1 MTSITVQ
8 ILTYN
13 EEQHIERAIN
23 SVKSFASQVVVIDS
37 FSTDKTVELAQSM
50 GAIVLQNVWQNNHAR
65 QFNWGLDNA
74 PITGEWIM
82 RLDADEY
89 VTPELAEEIKNRV
102 NQIEP
107 NVNGIYMRRRIHF
120 LGKWMKHGATYPMWI
135 LRLWRTSYG
144 RCENRWMDE
153 HIVLS
158 SGETTRFDHDFVD
171 DNLNSLTWWT
181 TKHNQYAS
189 REAADL
195 LNLKYNF
202 MASDIRVEHDK
213 EQAMLKRWLKENV
226 YSKMPLFIRPFFYF
240 FYRFIIR
247 LGFMDGWR
255 GLQWNFL
262 QGLWYRFLV
271 DAKVYEV
278 ESKVR
283 EKTDKCSAVESIVTV
298 EWGLKPPGTN

>member
-1 MTSITVQ
+1 MSSITVQ
-8 ILTYN
+8 ILSYK
-13 EEQHIERAIN
+13 EEQHIERAIK
-23 SVKSFASQVVVIDS
+23 SVESFASQVVVIDS
-37 FSTDKTVELAQSM
+37 FSNDRTVDIAKSL
-50 GAIVLQNVWQNNHAR
+50 GAIVLQNKWQNNYAH

-74 PITGEWIM
+74 PISSEWVM

-89 VTPELAEEIKNRV
+89 VTHELAAEIKS
-102 NQIEP
+102 QIELLSP
-107 NVNGIYMRRRIHF
+107 NINGIYMRRRIYF
-120 LGKWMKHGATYPMWI
+120 MGKWMKHGATYPMWM
-135 LRLWRTSYG
+135 LRLWRKNHG

-158 SGETTRFDHDFVD
+158 DGETVRFNNDFID

-181 TKHNQYAS
+181 TKHNHYAS

-202 MASDIRVEHDK
+202 MASDVRVENDK
-213 EQAMLKRWLKENV
+213 EQAMFKRWLKENV

-278 ESKVR
+278 ETKIKVKR
-283 EKTDKCSAVESIVTV
+283 DKCSAVEDIVTA

>member
-89 VTPELAEEIKNRV
+89 VTPELAEEIKNRF

-240 FYRFIIR
+240 FYRYFIR
-247 LGFMDGWR
+247 LGFVDGWR

-278 ESKVR
+278 ESKIR
-283 EKTDKCSAVESIVTV
+283 EKRDKCSAVEAIITG
-298 EWGLKPPGTN
+298 EWGLRPPGTN

>member
-1 MTSITVQ
+1 MSSITVQ
-8 ILTYN
+8 ILSYN
-13 EEQHIERAIN
+13 EEQHIERAIK
-23 SVKSFASQVVVIDS
+23 SVESFASQVVVIDS
-37 FSTDKTVELAQSM
+37 FSNDKTVELAEAM
-50 GAIVLQNVWQNNHAR
+50 GAIVLQNKWQNNYAH

-74 PITGEWIM
+74 PISGEWVM

-89 VTPELAEEIKNRV
+89 VTQELAEEIKSK
-102 NQIEP
+102 IDDLESSI
-107 NVNGIYMRRRIHF
+107 NGIYMRRRIYF
-120 LGKWMKHGATYPMWI
+120 MGKWMKHGATYPMWM
-135 LRLWRTSYG
+135 LRLWKTNHG

-158 SGETTRFDHDFVD
+158 DGQTVRFEHDFVD

-181 TKHNQYAS
+181 TKHNHYAT

-195 LNLKYNF
+195 LNHRYKF
-202 MASDIRVEHDK
+202 MASDTRVEDDK
-213 EQAMLKRWLKENV
+213 EQAMFKRWLKENI
-226 YSKMPLFIRPFFYF
+226 YSKTPLFIRPFFYF
-240 FYRFIIR
+240 FYRYIVR

-278 ESKVR
+278 ETKIKVKR
-283 EKTDKCSAVESIVTV
+283 DKCSAVEDIVTA